1 MSPVSLWK
9 CIHLSP
15 GFRAALVIFWE
26 KLRPDSVAFLCEEDP
41 VLVRAAVTTA
51 PNDVFI
57 FRELDID
64 RPGPDEVLVRMVGTG
79 VCHSDLIVR
88 DAWYPVPFPVVLGHE
103 GAGVVEAV
111 GDGVAEVSP
120 GDHVVLSF
128 ASCGSCTRCR
138 TGAPAYCAEFLGRNF
153 GCGRPDGSTSLRWG
167 ASRVHG
173 FFFGQSSFATHTLA
187 PRQSVVKVPADLP
200 LPLLGPL
207 GCGVQ
212 TGACAVLKA
221 LRCEA
226 GSRIAVFGSG
236 SVGCS
241 AVMAAVVAGCSTI
254 AVVGRNRSRLRLAE
268 ELGATCVVDAG
279 RTNVTETLR
288 SVSGGSG
295 FDYSIEATGDP
306 GLLRA
311 AVDVLHTRGTCGVIG
326 AARPGVEVA
335 LEMSGLMFG
344 RKVQGIV
351 EGDSVPQ
358 VDIPLL
364 AGLHRKGL
372 LPFDRMIT
380 TYPFEEI
387 NEATEDMA
395 GGKCVKPVLL
405 FQG

>member
-1 MSPVSLWK
+1 ML
-9 CIHLSP
+9 I
-15 GFRAALVIFWE
+15 
-26 KLRPDSVAFLCEEDP
+26 
-41 VLVRAAVTTA
+41 RAAVTDA
-51 PNDVFI
+51 PNNMFI
-57 FRELDID
+57 IREVTLDP
-64 RPGPDEVLVRMVGTG
+64 PGPGEVLVRMTGTG

-111 GDGVAEVSP
+111 GNEVGEVSP

-138 TGAPAYCAEFLGRNF
+138 TGAPAYCAEFLARNF
-153 GCGRPDGSTSLRWG
+153 ACGRPDGSTSLRRG
-167 ASRVHG
+167 ASRVNG
-173 FFFGQSSFATHTLA
+173 FFFGQSSFATHVLA
-187 PRQSVVKVPADLP
+187 PRRSVVRIPADLP
-200 LPLLGPL
+200 LPLMGPL

-226 GSRIAVFGSG
+226 GSRIAVFGAG

-254 AVVGRNRSRLRLAE
+254 AVVGRNKNRLRLAE
-268 ELGATCVVDAG
+268 ELGATHVINAA
-279 RTNVTETLR
+279 
-288 SVSGGSG
+288 SVSAAESLRAISNGTG
-295 FDYSIEATGDP
+295 FDYTIEATGNP

-326 AARPGVEVA
+326 AARPGSEVA

-344 RKVQGIV
+344 RRVRGIV
-351 EGDSVPQ
+351 EGDAVPQ

-364 AGLHRKGL
+364 AALHQKGL
-372 LPFDRMIT
+372 LPFDRLIT
-380 TYPFEEI
+380 TYPFEAI
-387 NEATEDMA
+387 NEAARDVA
-395 GGKCVKPVLL
+395 IGKCVKPVLL
-405 FQG
+405 FGEGK